1 MEVVTTSSNITA
13 IIHWIFA
20 VEYFELAL
28 KFEMVLGHIK
38 SDIERQFKQ
47 KNRIILLLNV
57 CVFTFVIANS
67 SCYFLIHRYYLVFYN
82 LALLA

>member
-1 MEVVTTSSNITA
+1 MLAFTASNIAA

-47 KNRIILLLNV
+47 KNKIILLLNV
-57 CVFTFVIANS
+57 CFFTFVIVNS
-67 SCYFLIHRYYLVFYN
+67 TFYFVIHRYYLAFYN